1 MGFNK
6 HILSFRVQGNKARIC
21 IVTMAPRLGW
31 FSVRAFPT
39 SHPLLYLKIGLL
51 STQELEKRACWA
63 WKVSVIRNE
72 QSGDTGLR
80 PPCTAHL
87 VNTIS
92 DHWFLMGQYTG
103 LFHTRPK
110 AEVHF
115 LQERS
120 RVSVKTLSIESN
132 VNHSSWLKQKKEF
145 AERIVGLL
153 MES

>member
-63 WKVSVIRNE
+63 WKVSVNRNE

-87 VNTIS
+87 VNIIC
-92 DHWFLMGQYTG
+92 DYWFLMGSPINTQVPFTWS
-103 LFHTRPK
+103 PK
-110 AEVHF
+110 LRF
-115 LQERS
+115 ISCRNW
-120 RVSVKTLSIESN
+120 KTLSIESN

-145 AERIVGLL
+145 AGRIVGLL